1 MFDPSKMSWTPT
13 ALPCTITPDRIEI
26 TTQPQTD
33 LWARTFGDFCRD
45 NAPVLQAA
53 TTETCFIFTAKVT
66 FEGACQYDQAGL
78 IMYLNADTWFK
89 ASMECENDE
98 IKHLG
103 SVVTNHGY
111 SDWATTAVP
120 ASITAVWYRMTRKNG
135 DFLLECSLDGT
146 AWNLLRMF
154 HMWQSDGEI
163 SYGVYACSPGSSSF
177 TATFSELDFQVKDAA
192 DLAL

>member
-1 MFDPSKMSWTPT
+1 MFDPSEMTWTPA
-13 ALPCTITPDRIEI
+13 ALPCTITADRIEI

-33 LWARTFGDFCRD
+33 LWARTFGDFCKD

-53 TTETCFIFTAKVT
+53 TAEPYFSFTARVS
-66 FEGACQYDQAGL
+66 FEGAKQYDQAGL
-78 IMYLNADTWFK
+78 IMHLNGDTWFK

-120 ASITAVWYRMTRKNG
+120 ASVTTVWYRMTRKKG
-135 DFLLECSLDGT
+135 DFLLECSMDGKT
-146 AWNLLRMF
+146 WNLLRMF

-163 SYGVYACSPGSSSF
+163 SYGVYACSPGDSSF
-177 TATFSELDFQVKDAA
+177 TAAFTELDFQPKTAEDMTM
-192 DLAL
+192 